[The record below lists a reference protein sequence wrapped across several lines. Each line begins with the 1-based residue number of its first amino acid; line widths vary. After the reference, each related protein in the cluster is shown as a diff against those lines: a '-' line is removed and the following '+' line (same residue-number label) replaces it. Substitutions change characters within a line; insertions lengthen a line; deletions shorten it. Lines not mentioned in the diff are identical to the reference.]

1 MGDGLRVREH
11 SRGPETRR
19 SAIPANDACVAAV
32 AHQHRMPV
40 ISRDEHFDF
49 VRNRTRQLVR
59 VVEEFSAKA
68 VALEVSEMPA

>member
-11 SRGPETRR
+11 SRRTEARK
-19 SAIPANDACVAAV
+19 SAIPANDAWIAAV
-32 AHQHRMPV
+32 AHQHGVPV

-68 VALEVSEMPA
+68 VALQVSEMPA